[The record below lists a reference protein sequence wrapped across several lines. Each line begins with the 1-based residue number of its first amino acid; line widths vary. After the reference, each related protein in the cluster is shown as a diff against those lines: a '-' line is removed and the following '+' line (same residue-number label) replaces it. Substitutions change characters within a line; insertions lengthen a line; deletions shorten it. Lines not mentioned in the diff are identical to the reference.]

1 MTVQINSK
9 SELSA
14 WTRKLAANPAWKYTT
29 RCGPGGT
36 LILIIVL

>member
-9 SELSA
+9 SELAA
-14 WTRKLAANPAWKYTT
+14 WTRKLTANPAWTYTT
-29 RCGPGGT
+29 RCGDGGT